1 MLAGG
6 MVIAAPSMVPEAMAA
21 GQLYVSAENALF
33 GNTFGG
39 AQIVEVVV
47 IDPQR
52 QRTDIAAGEP
62 TVRVDNHILRMAQ
75 AADGNWYGYFGDKT
89 SVKKAD
95 YAANNLDFGTPTAPG
110 VVSNT
115 TGAVYING
123 ALDGHGGGVLN
134 AAPTLLS
141 NHTQTNA
148 LNGQIGL
155 AVQGNSLWVKP
166 SQLH

>member
-1 MLAGG
+1 MNNEIGRKLTSLTLMTIMLAGG

-62 TVRVDNHILRMAQ
+62 IIRIDNNILRMAQ
-75 AADGNWYGYFGDKT
+75 ASDGNWYGYFGELLA
-89 SVKKAD
+89 VRKAD
-95 YAANNLDFGTPTAPG
+95 TADNNLNFGTATAVG
-110 VVSNT
+110 VVANT
-115 TGAVYING
+115 TGPVYSAMG
-123 ALDGHGGGVLN
+123 QGGGVLN
-134 AAPTLLS
+134 DAPKYLS
-141 NHTQTNA
+141 NHTVT
-148 LNGQIGL
+148 
-155 AVQGNSLWVKP
+155 SK
-166 SQLH
+166 H